1 MPTYEPED
9 WLLLGEGDEEVLSF
23 NSLLEL
29 NVESNGSV
37 PAQAIEQGGFAA
49 YNKTQEPLNVTASVA
64 IEGTP
69 ADLQAALGTLNQLK
83 EDTKLFSLI
92 TPEFEYVNLTL
103 ESFSYTRKREEGRG
117 VLYIQMN
124 LIEVR
129 EVETATTSVKLP
141 PKKCKKKDCSSQKN
155 NGKGLG
161 VGAEVDA
168 SLAKNFTGKSGT
180 ICDPQTNKYYRA
192 TKQSNGKFKIVEE
205 LPTP

>member
-92 TPEFEYVNLTL
+92 TPE
-103 ESFSYTRKREEGRG
+103 
-117 VLYIQMN
+117 
-124 LIEVR
+124 
-129 EVETATTSVKLP
+129 
-141 PKKCKKKDCSSQKN
+141 
-155 NGKGLG
+155 
-161 VGAEVDA
+161 
-168 SLAKNFTGKSGT
+168 
-180 ICDPQTNKYYRA
+180 
-192 TKQSNGKFKIVEE
+192 
-205 LPTP
+205 